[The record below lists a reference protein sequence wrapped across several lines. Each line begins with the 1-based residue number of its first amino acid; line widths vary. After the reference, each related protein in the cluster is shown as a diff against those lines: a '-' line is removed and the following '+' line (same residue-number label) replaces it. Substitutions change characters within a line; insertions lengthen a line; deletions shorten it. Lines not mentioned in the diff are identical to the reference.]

1 MTPFNL
7 LTQRWIPVRLRS
19 GALARIAPWQ
29 LTGDDPPVDIDIGR
43 PDFKGALL
51 EFLVG
56 LVQTAMPPKNS
67 LAWKRLLG
75 APPVPDDLKAA
86 MTPLAPYFN
95 LFGERP
101 LFLQDLTLTEDDVS
115 DPKPVGAL
123 LMDSPGENALGS
135 NSDFFV
141 KRDQP
146 PDRLCPA
153 CAATA
158 LFTLQSYAPSG
169 GAGHRVSLRG
179 GGPLVTL
186 NIFETLWKTVWSNV
200 LPLNATDVEP
210 LPESSAIGANVFA
223 WLEACRDSSDGS
235 QVHAKDVH
243 FLHQYWGTPRRIVL
257 LPEDEAAPLPCP
269 LCGETGTTFVRR
281 FLTKNYGYNYG
292 LFRHPLT
299 PYRYHG
305 ADKGYLT
312 LKGVSEGHGYIHWP
326 GFVYGED
333 TDKAVVPAQAVR
345 HCRETLTLD
354 SPTRPTRIRV
364 YGYDMDN
371 MKARGW
377 CEGEYDVFGV
387 PEDDL
392 PAVVQAL
399 GDMVRAAD
407 QAKRNL
413 VAAVREALFP
423 GKDSADAGSTF
434 LSNLAA
440 RFWNA
445 TEKDFYKHAQAVI
458 NGRPDPAASQEI
470 RAAWLKCLL
479 DAANDLFSQSAE
491 GGEVPPSMG
500 ERVYGALNRMRA
512 YIVSGCGK
520 ILNLPGKAKEQKG

>member
-19 GALARIAPWQ
+19 GALDRIAPWQ

-56 LVQTAMPPKNS
+56 LLQTAMPPKNS

-75 APPVPDDLKAA
+75 APPTPDDLKAA
-86 MTPLAPYFN
+86 MTPLHPYFN

-101 LFLQDLTLTEDDVS
+101 LFLQDLTLSEDEAA

-186 NIFETLWKTVWSNV
+186 NVGETLWKTVWSNV

-210 LPESSAIGANVFA
+210 LPEQSSIGANVFS
-223 WLEACRDSSDGS
+223 WIEACRDSSDGS

-257 LPEDEAAPLPCP
+257 LPEDDPAPLPCP

-299 PYRYHG
+299 PYRDHG
-305 ADKGYLT
+305 GEKGYLT
-312 LKGVSEGHGYIHWP
+312 LKGTSDGLGYIHWP
-326 GFVYGED
+326 GLVYGEK

-345 HCRETLTLD
+345 HRREALSGED
-354 SPTRPTRIRV
+354 APPARIRV
-364 YGYDMDN
+364 FGYDMDN
-371 MKARGW
+371 MKARSW

-387 PEDDL
+387 SNDDL
-392 PAVVQAL
+392 PAVVQDL
-399 GDMVRAAD
+399 GVLVQAAD
-407 QAKRNL
+407 QARRNL
-413 VAAVREALFP
+413 TAAVREALFP
-423 GKDSADAGSTF
+423 GKESGNAGSTF
-434 LSNLAA
+434 LDNLTA
-440 RFWNA
+440 RFWAA
-445 TEKDFYKHAQAVI
+445 TEKDFYGYAQAVI
-458 NGRPDPAASQEI
+458 RSQPDQAARMEI
-470 RAAWLKCLL
+470 RAAWHKCLL

-491 GGEVPPSMG
+491 GGEVPPG
-500 ERVYGALNRMRA
+500 QGKRVYGALNRMRA
-512 YIVSGCGK
+512 YIVFGCGK
-520 ILNLPGKAKEQKG
+520 ILKLPGKGKEQKG